1 MMLLYVVVAFTLV
14 FAIIALRRRLAKS
27 TKLRVAF
34 LHPFC
39 DDCAGGEKVLWY
51 LIKALVDTYKD
62 VEVAVYSVEPDKH
75 KILDKAKVSR
85 LSMQKRFGIDLDHSA
100 KFGLL
105 SESTIQI
112 VHVPG
117 KMLLR
122 PWPFM
127 TLLFQMVL
135 PMVYTIVCLIK
146 YPPDIFY
153 DTTGYA
159 FSFLSVKLF
168 SPGTKCYAYVHYPF
182 ICNEMIDSVKGQ
194 RSGFHNS

>member
-1 MMLLYVVVAFTLV
+1 MT
-14 FAIIALRRRLAKS
+14 RS

-39 DDCAGGEKVLWY
+39 DDCAGGEKVLWF
-51 LIKALVDTYKD
+51 LIKALVDHFKD
-62 VEVAVYSVEPDKH
+62 IEVAVYSVEPNKQ
-75 KILDKAKVSR
+75 KILDKAKVPPALR
-85 LSMQKRFGIDLDHSA
+85 QKRLGIDLENSA
-100 KFGLL
+100 KFGPLPD
-105 SESTIQI
+105 SAIQI

-122 PWPFM
+122 PWPVM
-127 TLLFQMVL
+127 TLLFQMLL
-135 PMVYTIVCLIK
+135 PMLYTIVCLIK

-194 RSGFHNS
+194 RSGFHNSEM